1 MRLAAILLLLT
12 FALFSANASGSND
25 AHSASPVLSDASA
38 AR

>member
-12 FALFSANASGSND
+12 FALFSANASGSNS
-25 AHSASPVLSDASA
+25 AHSTSPVPSDASA